1 VTKFESFEHT
11 DGEALNAFESSV
23 GFALPADYREFLER
37 HNGGKFKGALF
48 DIPELHMSEALDV
61 LFGFNTKRAL
71 DLRHW
76 QNEMRGQI
84 PNKSIIIGKDPGGN
98 FLVLDEEGVYYYD
111 HIHYY
116 PQSSEEKNAYKVTGS
131 FKEFLERLR
140 APL

>member
-1 VTKFESFEHT
+1 LSLRDTDYGSVYIYAPDGGNINNLVTKFESFEHT

-98 FLVLDEEGVYYYD
+98 FLVLDEG
-111 HIHYY
+111 
-116 PQSSEEKNAYKVTGS
+116 G
-131 FKEFLERLR
+131 RL
-140 APL
+140 LL